1 MEQHGAHECEAAHGC
16 RRLTLENAMSQ
27 VLGPT
32 YPGRAA
38 CRVDDSRLDPM
49 RPARLPRSGLDRKR
63 RSRETL
69 LSGLTMLCSSRAGG
83 LSLAPTCGRGVW
95 ICPMDL
101 GRFLVQLRRDG
112 RVHVGQIEE
121 MSTVHAVAVLRDL
134 HREACFAG
142 PSGLPAFEPD
152 AASWAAR
159 WLHAACQ
166 CFVHRDFGVAEIER
180 RLGRACPSSPTSSA
194 VHFSVDLTMRYLPDL
209 WTMVRGV
216 AVGDPLLVALRSA
229 GREWPLSSV
238 GMGDLG
244 RIDIDPLLQN
254 VGLRVLY
261 VDRVLG
267 ARDASRL
274 EDERV
279 RRAIAAAYGD
289 ARELARDA
297 SVSFDSAPTAAD
309 PR

>member
-1 MEQHGAHECEAAHGC
+1 
-16 RRLTLENAMSQ
+16 
-27 VLGPT
+27 
-32 YPGRAA
+32 
-38 CRVDDSRLDPM
+38 
-49 RPARLPRSGLDRKR
+49 
-63 RSRETL
+63 
-69 LSGLTMLCSSRAGG
+69 
-83 LSLAPTCGRGVW
+83 
-95 ICPMDL
+95 
-101 GRFLVQLRRDG
+101 
-112 RVHVGQIEE
+112 
-121 MSTVHAVAVLRDL
+121 
-134 HREACFAG
+134 
-142 PSGLPAFEPD
+142 
-152 AASWAAR
+152 
-159 WLHAACQ
+159 
-166 CFVHRDFGVAEIER
+166 
-180 RLGRACPSSPTSSA
+180 
-194 VHFSVDLTMRYLPDL
+194 MRYLPDL